1 MKVLVI
7 FSMAL
12 AAVCG
17 QYTGFPGSWP
27 GANGWNGDI
36 WNQNIFNGFGSP
48 NGSPLGWNGWNDW
61 NGAGVSAYGAGYG
74 PYGANAYGA
83 NPWNYGRAAPWGTPY
98 GNYGWNYN
106 NYVRMPNALLAK
118 REAKE

>member
-7 FSMAL
+7 LSMAL

-17 QYTGFPGSWP
+17 QFTGFSGSWP
-27 GANGWNGDI
+27 GSNGWNTDL
-36 WNQNIFNGFGSP
+36 WNQNIFNRFGSP
-48 NGSPLGWNGWNDW
+48 NSGLGWNGWNDW
-61 NGAGVSAYGAGYG
+61 NGAEVSAYGGY

-83 NPWNYGRAAPWGTPY
+83 NPWNYGQAAPWGTPY

-106 NYVRMPNALLAK
+106 NYVRMSNVPLAK